1 RIILLFLFSIKY
13 FLNDKMKVLFFRF
26 KYFMQ
31 LFLKNLIKILFYRL
45 FKAKFYFFR
54 LGRFLRKFQFILKQ
68 IILR

>member
-1 RIILLFLFSIKY
+1 RSKKLKFFGRIILLFLFSIKY

-45 FKAKFYFFR
+45 
-54 LGRFLRKFQFILKQ
+54 LKLNS
-68 IILR
+68 IFSD